1 VPAAAKIN
9 REESMAIK
17 LYSWQRSSG
26 TRVAWAL
33 EELGL
38 PFEFVE
44 LDAKKQEHRTE
55 KYLAVNPHGKI
66 PALVDGEQTFFE
78 SGAILLHLAS
88 KYGVE
93 KNLWPA
99 GGGQA
104 RADAVSWTVWAMTE
118 LGPYMMQYLYHGLD
132 TPVSYKPEDR
142 SKAAAAYSLS
152 QFNRCLDGIEARL
165 DGREYLLGTFSLAD
179 VACASWLGFG
189 SMLGAKLDR
198 HPRVAA
204 WSKRCGERPAL
215 KRAR

>member
-38 PFEFVE
+38 PYEFVE

-99 GGGQA
+99 GGGQP

-198 HPRVAA
+198 HPRVAV